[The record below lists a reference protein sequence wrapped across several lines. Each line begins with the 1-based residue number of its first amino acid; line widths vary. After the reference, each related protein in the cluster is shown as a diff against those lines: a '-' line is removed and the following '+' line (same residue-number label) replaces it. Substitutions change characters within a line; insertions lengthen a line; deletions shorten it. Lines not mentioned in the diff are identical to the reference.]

1 MTTRAERA
9 RRAARM
15 AWIKSNDWFPDDCT
29 PPQRHRY
36 TAKTAAASSRKPH
49 SAKALPGG
57 ELIAVLPRVGDRFG
71 LAIKFADSGRVCASP
86 FTYQSHYAALRAAF
100 DFWTP
105 AENELSRTWRDEFGQ
120 LPLRQQPRLK
130 PTSITKEST
139 P

>member
-1 MTTRAERA
+1 MTRQERA

-15 AWIKSNDWFPDDCT
+15 TWVKSHGDWFPDDCT

-36 TAKTAAASSRKPH
+36 VRKDAVATTRKPH

-86 FTYQSHYAALRAAF
+86 FTYQSHYAALRAAW
-100 DFWTP
+100 DF
-105 AENELSRTWRDEFGQ
+105 L
-120 LPLRQQPRLK
+120 
-130 PTSITKEST
+130 
-139 P
+139 